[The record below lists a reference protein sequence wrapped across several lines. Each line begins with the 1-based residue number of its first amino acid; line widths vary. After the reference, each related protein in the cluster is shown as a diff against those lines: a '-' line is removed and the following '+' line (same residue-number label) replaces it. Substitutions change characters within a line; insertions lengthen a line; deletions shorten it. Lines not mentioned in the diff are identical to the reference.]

1 MLEDLVVTSAI
12 EIDASPERVW
22 AVMTDPVAAREYMFG
37 AELDAHWI
45 VGGALRWS
53 GEWEGR
59 PYEDHGTVLE
69 IDPPHRLVHTH
80 FSPRR
85 TSGLEPDDHHTLT
98 WTLDGDHPTL
108 LTLVQDNNATP
119 ESAAHAKRMW
129 DALVA
134 KVKEISERGDPVE
147 SIRP

>member
-12 EIDASPERVW
+12 EIDATPERIWSVI
-22 AVMTDPVAAREYMFG
+22 TDPVAAREYMFG
-37 AELDAHWI
+37 TELDAHWI

-53 GEWEGR
+53 GEWQGR

-108 LTLVQDNNATP
+108 LTLSQDNNATP
-119 ESAAHAKRMW
+119 ESAEHAKRVW

-134 KVKEISERGDPVE
+134 KVKEIAERGQPVE
-147 SIRP
+147 

>member
-1 MLEDLVVTSAI
+1 MLEDLVVTSAV
-12 EIDASPERVW
+12 EIDAPPERVW
-22 AVMTDPVAAREYMFG
+22 AVITDPEAAREYMFG
-37 AELDAHWI
+37 TRLDADWM
-45 VGGALRWS
+45 VGGALRWR
-53 GEWEGR
+53 GEWQGR

-98 WTLDGDHPTL
+98 WTIDGGGDAPTVL
-108 LTLVQDNNATP
+108 SLSQDNNATP

-129 DALVA
+129 DSLVA
-134 KVKEISERGDPVE
+134 KVKEIAERG
-147 SIRP
+147 